1 METTLNYLYLCDIKF
16 KEVRKKQSINNS
28 SVCQVRIT
36 GIKDTME
43 ILSGK
48 WKFHILGTLILGGKM
63 RFMDLMREVDGIAAK
78 MLSKELQDMEMNQ
91 LVRRTVLD
99 TKPITVE
106 YEVTEYG
113 RTLEP
118 IIEEI
123 AKWGISYRNAM
134 LRKEVEGGE

>member
-1 METTLNYLYLCDIKF
+1 MRKLEK
-16 KEVRKKQSINNS
+16 VRKKQHINNS
-28 SVCQVRIT
+28 AACQVRIA

-43 ILSGK
+43 LLSGK

-63 RFMDLMREVDGIAAK
+63 RFMDLLREVDGIAAK

-123 AKWGISYRNAM
+123 AKWGISYRNA
-134 LRKEVEGGE
+134 LHKPESV